1 MKKILAVA
9 VLAGFLA
16 GTFAPTADAAEKD
29 GKKRDPEAVF
39 KKLDKDGDGKLTF
52 DEYKGKAEGKK
63 AEAAEKRFK
72 KMDTNE
78 DQALSLDE
86 FKAGIPKKKK
96 S

>member
-16 GTFAPTADAAEKD
+16 GTFAPTADAADKG

-39 KKLDKDGDGKLTF
+39 KKLDKDGNGMLTL

-63 AEAAEKRFK
+63 ADAAEKRFK
-72 KMDTNE
+72 KLDKDENGSV
-78 DQALSLDE
+78 SLDE
-86 FKAGIPKKKK
+86 FKAGVPKKKK
-96 S
+96 D